1 MTADQQ
7 NKMRGV
13 YPKLG
18 KLRASLEAKNMSPE
32 KIGKE
37 IQLFIENGLIDLLND
52 EQKNKYFTL
61 KESLNI
67 KKVFK
72 LVDGEHKQVDL
83 VTGLNSGGYTE
94 IIKGELNEG
103 DQVISKITVET
114 SQKKALRLF

>member
-1 MTADQQ
+1 MM
-7 NKMRGV
+7 NK
-13 YPKLG
+13 
-18 KLRASLEAKNMSPE
+18 
-32 KIGKE
+32 
-37 IQLFIENGLIDLLND
+37 
-52 EQKNKYFTL
+52 KNKYFTL